1 MAKQGKEVKSFVDSL
16 KSLESKRR
24 ELEKQAAKL
33 KANCFHKGKSGKLK
47 VNELKGSKVICDKCG
62 EVFDVAVIPEEK
74 LKESVEIVHNA
85 LQQVRCMARQDK
97 ESDVELCQ
105 IYGDIDYNI
114 KNLPVVYAKIV
125 NKMGN
130 GKKKH
135 KKQNNDYGYYG
146 KNVSFLGG
154 RK

>member
-1 MAKQGKEVKSFVDSL
+1 MSKQIKEAKSFVESL
-16 KSLESKRR
+16 KGLEHKRR
-24 ELEKQAAKL
+24 ELDKQAAKL
-33 KANCFHKGKSGKLK
+33 KASCCHKGKSGKLK

-62 EVFDVAVIPEEK
+62 EVFDIAVVDDDE
-74 LKESVEIVHNA
+74 LKRAVEVVHNV
-85 LQQVRCMARQDK
+85 LQQVRCMTRQDK

-114 KNLPVVYAKIV
+114 KNLPVVYSKIV
-125 NKMGN
+125 SKMGN

-135 KKQNNDYGYYG
+135 KKQNSDYGYYG

-154 RK
+154 KR

>member
-1 MAKQGKEVKSFVDSL
+1 MAKSKEVKSFVESL
-16 KSLESKRR
+16 KSLEEERR
-24 ELEKQAAKL
+24 NLEKKAAKL
-33 KANCFHKGKSGKLK
+33 KANCFHKSKSGKLK
-47 VNELKGSKVICDKCG
+47 VSELKGSKVICDKCG
-62 EVFDVAVIPEEK
+62 EVFDVEVIQEER
-74 LKESVEIVHNA
+74 LKESVEVVHNA

-97 ESDVELCQ
+97 NSDVELCQ

-114 KNLPVVYAKIV
+114 KNLPVVYGKIV
-125 NKMGN
+125 TKMGN

-146 KNVSFLGG
+146 KSISFLGG